1 MAIKKIKISN
11 FKSFKNAE
19 VELSRFNILIGANAS
34 GKSNF
39 LQVFKFLRDITQYGL
54 ENALFMQGGIEYFR
68 NLNIGSSED
77 FSVEV
82 VSDVSDPF
90 TLSVS
95 LPSAP
100 KEGVGLEGFETTYKF
115 ALKFRESGARFR
127 ITEDELL
134 QRCNFYNYTRRRGKL
149 LKKEALGQ
157 GEIIL
162 SRIRGRTKL
171 VLNPPE
177 GVKMDQNDIFEIYA
191 TSQYFKGK
199 ALKPRPLLIEGPH
212 LFFIGR
218 RLRNSFENISIYDFD
233 PKSPKK
239 AQKITGRAELE
250 EDGSNLAITLK
261 NILRSGNS
269 KRKLFNLLQEVLPF
283 VNDLGTETF
292 ADKSLMFKLREEYSG
307 RRFLPASL
315 ISDGTINLTALIIAL
330 YFEDKPLKIIEE
342 PERNVHP
349 YLIAKVVNMMQ
360 EASQKS
366 QVFCTTHN
374 PEMIKHVDLNNI
386 LLISRDKNGFSG
398 ISRPAEKEEIRVFLK
413 KEMGIEELYVRNLL
427 EM

>member
-11 FKSFKNAE
+11 FKSFDKLE
-19 VELSRFNILIGANAS
+19 VELRNFNLLIGANAS

-39 LQVFKFLRDITQYGL
+39 IQVFKCLRDITKHGL
-54 ENALFMQGGIEYFR
+54 ENAISMQGGIEYLR

-82 VSDVSDPF
+82 VSDVSDSF

-100 KEGVGLEGFETTYKF
+100 KKGVGLEGLETTYKF
-115 ALKFRESGARFR
+115 ALKFRESGARFE
-127 ITEDELL
+127 IAEDELS

-149 LKKEALGQ
+149 LKEEALGQ

-162 SRIRGRTKL
+162 SRIKGRTKL

-177 GVKMDQNDIFEIYA
+177 GVKVDQNDIFEIYA

-199 ALKPRPLLIEGPH
+199 VLKPKTLLMEGPH
-212 LFFIGR
+212 LFFVGR
-218 RLRNSFENISIYDFD
+218 TLRSSFENISIYDFD

-261 NILRSGNS
+261 NIMRSGNS
-269 KRKLFNLLQEVLPF
+269 KRKLLNLLHEVLPF

-307 RRFLPASL
+307 KRFLPASL
-315 ISDGTINLTALIIAL
+315 MSDGTINLTALIIAL
-330 YFEDKPLKIIEE
+330 YFEENPLIIIEE
-342 PERNVHP
+342 PERNIHP
-349 YLIAKVVNMMQ
+349 HLISKVIGMMK
-360 EASQKS
+360 EASHKKQIIA
-366 QVFCTTHN
+366 TTHN
-374 PEMIKHVDLNNI
+374 PEMVKHVDLNDI
-386 LLISRDKNGFSG
+386 LLISRDKNGFSR
-398 ISRPAEKEEIRVFLK
+398 ISRPAEKEEIRAFLK
-413 KEMGIEELYVRNLL
+413 DEIGIEELYVRNLL

>member
-1 MAIKKIKISN
+1 MSITKIKILN
-11 FKSFKNAE
+11 FKSFKNLE

-54 ENALFMQGGIEYFR
+54 ENAISMQGGIEYLR

-77 FSVEV
+77 FSVKV
-82 VSDVSDPF
+82 VSDVSDSF

-100 KEGVGLEGFETTYKF
+100 KEGVGLEGLETTYKF
-115 ALKFRESGARFR
+115 ALKFRERGARFE
-127 ITEDELL
+127 ITEDELS
-134 QRCNFYNYTRRRGKL
+134 QRCNFYNYIRRRGKL
-149 LKKEALGQ
+149 LKGEALGQ

-162 SRIRGRTKL
+162 SRIKGRTKL
-171 VLNPPE
+171 VFNPPE
-177 GVKMDQNDIFEIYA
+177 GVKVDQNEIFEIYA

-199 ALKPRPLLIEGPH
+199 VLKPKTLLIEGSH
-212 LFFIGR
+212 LFFVGR
-218 RLRNSFENISIYDFD
+218 TLHSSFENISIYDFD

-261 NILRSGNS
+261 NIMRSGNS

-283 VNDLGTETF
+283 VNDLSTETF

-307 RRFLPASL
+307 RRFIPASL
-315 ISDGTINLTALIIAL
+315 ISDGTINLVALIIAL
-330 YFEDKPLKIIEE
+330 YFEDKLLKIIEE

-349 YLIAKVVNMMQ
+349 YLISKIVNMMQ
-360 EASQKS
+360 EASQKTQLIS
-366 QVFCTTHN
+366 TTHN
-374 PEMIKHVDLNNI
+374 PEMIKHVDLNDI
-386 LLISRDKNGFSG
+386 LLVSRDKDGYSR
-398 ISRPAEKEEIRVFLK
+398 ISRPAEKEEIKAFLK

>member
-1 MAIKKIKISN
+1 MSITKIKILN
-11 FKSFKNAE
+11 FKSFKNLE

-54 ENALFMQGGIEYFR
+54 ENAISMQGGIEYLR

-77 FSVEV
+77 FSVKV
-82 VSDVSDPF
+82 VSDVRDSF

-100 KEGVGLEGFETTYKF
+100 KEGVGLEGLETTYKF
-115 ALKFRESGARFR
+115 ALKFREHGARFE
-127 ITEDELL
+127 ITEDELS
-134 QRCNFYNYTRRRGKL
+134 QRCNFYNYIRRRGKL
-149 LKKEALGQ
+149 LKGEALGQ

-162 SRIRGRTKL
+162 SRIKGRTKL
-171 VLNPPE
+171 VFNPPE
-177 GVKMDQNDIFEIYA
+177 GVKVNQNEIFEIYA

-199 ALKPRPLLIEGPH
+199 VLKPKTLLIEGSH
-212 LFFIGR
+212 LFFVGR
-218 RLRNSFENISIYDFD
+218 TLHSSFENISIYDFD
-233 PKSPKK
+233 PKLPKK

-250 EDGSNLAITLK
+250 EDGNNLAITLK
-261 NILRSGNS
+261 NIMRSGNS

-307 RRFLPASL
+307 RRFIPASL
-315 ISDGTINLTALIIAL
+315 ISDGTINLVALIIAL

-349 YLIAKVVNMMQ
+349 YLISKIVNMMQ
-360 EASQKS
+360 EASQKTQLIS
-366 QVFCTTHN
+366 TTHN
-374 PEMIKHVDLNNI
+374 PEMIKHVDLNDV
-386 LLISRDKNGFSG
+386 LLVSRDKDGYSR
-398 ISRPAEKEEIRVFLK
+398 ISRPAEKEEIKAFLK